1 MKCSTGVRAC
11 AALLALLALAA
22 NAAAQDPARVAPAM
36 YKVRLNNARVRV
48 LEVTAKA
55 GQKAP
60 KHVHPDYVVYVT
72 QAGKVKFTDA
82 KGAATE
88 ADMAA
93 GEVMWRGAETHASEA
108 VADFGGLLFELKG
121 AKRAAAARAASGD
134 DPVSVD
140 PAHYKVLLDN
150 VRVRVLDYRAAAGE
164 KTPMHSHPDYVT
176 YNFDGGET
184 TFTYQKGKPVVA
196 RSKPGEV
203 LWHRAETHAGQ
214 VTGSTGVHVLIVEL
228 K

>member
-1 MKCSTGVRAC
+1 MKCSFGVKAF
-11 AALLALLALAA
+11 AALLAVLSLAA
-22 NAAAQDPARVAPAM
+22 NAWAQDPAKVAPTM

-60 KHVHPDYVVYVT
+60 THVHPDYVVYVT
-72 QAGKVKFTDA
+72 QAGKVRFTDS
-82 KGAATE
+82 KGASTE
-88 ADMAA
+88 ADLAA
-93 GEVMWRGAETHASEA
+93 GEAMWRGAETHASEA
-108 VADFGGLLFELKG
+108 VTDFGGLLFELKRTGRG
-121 AKRAAAARAASGD
+121 ARPRAAGGD

-150 VRVRVLDYRAAAGE
+150 ERVRVLDYRAAAGD
-164 KTPMHSHPDYVT
+164 KTPMHRHPDYVT

-184 TFTYQKGKPVVA
+184 TFTYPKGKPVIA

-214 VTGSTGVHVLIVEL
+214 VTGSAGVHVLIVEL